1 VILVGVT
8 QTLGTLSRNCEKLAA
23 AQYSNSLKPERFLKK
38 APLLEAVKAPA
49 LAMVKRDRH
58 M

>member
-1 VILVGVT
+1 MLVGVT

-38 APLLEAVKAPA
+38 APLLGGREGTCAGDGEAG
-49 LAMVKRDRH
+49 
-58 M
+58 

>member
-1 VILVGVT
+1 MLVGVT
-8 QTLGTLSRNCEKLAA
+8 QTLGTLSRNCERLAA
-23 AQYSNSLKPERFLKK
+23 AQYSNSLKPERFLKR
-38 APLLEAVKAPA
+38 LCYWEAVKAPV

>member
-1 VILVGVT
+1 MLVGVM
-8 QTLGTLSRNCEKLAA
+8 QTLGTLSRNCERLAA

-49 LAMVKRDRH
+49 LAMVKRDSH